1 MAIRELGIKKVAYS
15 TKDRDIVEVRPR
27 DIDIDTIRY
36 SSGYYQDKRLHS
48 FEIHTT
54 HESS

>member
-1 MAIRELGIKKVAYS
+1 MAIRDLGIKKVLYS
-15 TKDRDIVEVRPR
+15 TKDRDIVEGRPKDL
-27 DIDIDTIRY
+27 DIGTIRY

-48 FEIHTT
+48 LEIHTA